1 MAGLRLSLS
10 NNKIDWLLTDDHDLF
25 ILHLLVLVVSVQNS
39 LDVVLDL
46 GLGLLTR
53 VLVLEVER

>member
-53 VLVLEVER
+53 VLVLEVEG